1 MAVFTFPLPG
11 VGTVSDLEP
20 RKRWILSLMLT
31 ISKTRQRLSPI
42 FITVG
47 TTLAIWL
54 VSKWYYQDWFA
65 NPYKYIAKTA
75 SLSATVMICCCIILS
90 TRWRALENFFGGL
103 DKVYQVH
110 KRVGRWSFFLIL
122 LHPIFLA
129 VDRLPDIPAFLQAM
143 WFYQPE
149 GDRYLWSQNIGVIA
163 LIGFAVLI
171 TLTLWLKIAYHRWK
185 RTHEFFGLL
194 LLIFCAHIFL
204 VNADVARY
212 PVLTGWMY
220 GWLGLALGSFVYIRF
235 LYRYWGPKF
244 GYYVWRIER
253 VEDILE
259 LTFAPQDQKMDFR
272 PGQFVYLVIRKEG
285 ITQELH
291 PYSIACGYN
300 LEAMLKLGIK
310 QVGDHTRTLD
320 LLEVRD
326 PVTVYGPYGHLSD
339 AFLQADRDCVFIGGG
354 IGITPFI
361 GMWHVALHSE
371 ERYDQSQVPITI
383 RELHPEILKTWKSP
397 RVSLFYVCRTV
408 EEASFDNDIRNE
420 VILSQ
425 FHGFPQLE
433 KRGHH
438 YELYL
443 SSKQGRISTAYI
455 DQQVQGGVKDRYV
468 FLCGP
473 TPMVDELIRQLNAIG
488 LNSRQIIVED
498 FNLV

>member
-1 MAVFTFPLPG
+1 
-11 VGTVSDLEP
+11 
-20 RKRWILSLMLT
+20 MLT
-31 ISKTRQRLSPI
+31 ISKTHQRLSLI

-47 TTLAIWL
+47 ITLTIWL
-54 VSKWYYQDWFA
+54 TSKWYYQDWFV

-75 SLSATVMICCCIILS
+75 SLSATVMICCCVLLS

-110 KRVGRWSFFLIL
+110 KRIGRWSFFLIL
-122 LHPIFLA
+122 LRPVFLA
-129 VDRLPDIPAFLQAM
+129 VDRLPDIPSFLQAM

-149 GDRYLWSQNIGVIA
+149 GDRYLWGQNVGVIA
-163 LIGFAVLI
+163 LIGLAVLI

-185 RTHEFFGLL
+185 RTHEFFGLV
-194 LLIFCAHIFL
+194 LLIVCAHVFL

-212 PVLTGWMY
+212 PFLTGWIY

-244 GYYVWRIER
+244 DYYVWGIER

-259 LTFAPQDQKMDFR
+259 VTFAPQDQKMDFR
-272 PGQFVYLVIRKEG
+272 PGQFVYLIIRKEG
-285 ITQELH
+285 ITPESH

-300 LEAMLKLGIK
+300 LEAKLKLGIK
-310 QVGDHTRTLD
+310 QVGDHTRLLD
-320 LLEVRD
+320 RLNLGD
-326 PVTVYGPYGHLSD
+326 PVTLYGPYGHFSD
-339 AFLQADRDCVFIGGG
+339 AFLRADRDCVFIGGG

-371 ERYDQSQVPITI
+371 ERYDQSQVPVPI
-383 RELHPEILKTWKSP
+383 RKLHPEILKTWKSP
-397 RVSLFYVCRTV
+397 KVSLFYVCRTV

-443 SSKQGRISTAYI
+443 SSKQGRISAAYI
-455 DQQVQGGVKDRYV
+455 DQQIRGGIKDRYV

-473 TPMVDELIRQLNAIG
+473 TPMVDELIRRFKAIG